1 MIVNEHRVSQ
11 LLDEARYYEDHGM
24 WLHAVQ
30 VFQRLIDA
38 FPERLEFRTRL
49 GNVYLEMGNLP
60 AAELVL
66 LQALRT
72 DAQNPDILYSLGIAC
87 YQSDD
92 LERAL
97 FYLQQ
102 LAGRKLPK
110 VHYSLGLIYWRQGE
124 LAHAERHFRLALEY
138 QPENVDTALALGE
151 TLLRARKASDA
162 VTVLAMAA
170 ARAPKDSGV
179 QHTLGIA
186 RVAAEQ
192 WEEAILA
199 FRTAVTLDP
208 ANEEAR
214 IVMASA
220 YMKLRR
226 FDEAEAG
233 LKDILLDNQSSVRA
247 MLALGKLA
255 LLKSN
260 KKRAENYFRQVLT
273 IDPDNEDALEQ
284 LRYFTPHDTSASP

>member
-1 MIVNEHRVSQ
+1 MIVNEHRVNQ
-11 LLDEARYYEDHGM
+11 LLDEARYYEDHAM

-38 FPERLEFRTRL
+38 FPERLEFRARL
-49 GNVYLEMGNLP
+49 GNVYLEMGNLA

-66 LQALRT
+66 LQALRN

-87 YQSDD
+87 YQSGDF
-92 LERAL
+92 ERAL
-97 FYLQQ
+97 FYMQQ

-110 VHYSLGLIYWRQGE
+110 VHYSLGLIFWQQGE

-138 QPENVDTALALGE
+138 QPDNIDTALALGE
-151 TLLRARKASDA
+151 TLLRAGKAEDA
-162 VTVLAMAA
+162 VTVLATAA
-170 ARAPKDSGV
+170 ARAPRDGGL
-179 QHTLGIA
+179 QHTLGVA

-192 WEEAILA
+192 WDEAVLA
-199 FRTAVTLDP
+199 FRTAIGLDP

-214 IVMASA
+214 IAVAGA

-226 FDEAEAG
+226 FDDAEAG
-233 LKDILLDNQSSVRA
+233 LKEVLRNNTSSVRA

-260 KKRAENYFRQVLT
+260 RKRAEEYFRQVLT

-284 LRYFTPHDTSASP
+284 LRYFTPHDTSAS